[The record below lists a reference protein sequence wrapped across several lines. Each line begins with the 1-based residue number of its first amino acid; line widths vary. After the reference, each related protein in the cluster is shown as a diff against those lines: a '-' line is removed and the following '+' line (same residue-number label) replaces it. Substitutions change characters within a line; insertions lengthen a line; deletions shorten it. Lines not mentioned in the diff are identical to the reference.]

1 MGKDKNKKKNKSTQV
16 QNTPKQLD
24 VSTPEKMEEAIS
36 NIATA
41 TNETDFES
49 RKTSLMDALRKQI
62 EEEISGA
69 QKKSNQI
76 KEEKEKAESAR
87 DAAQNEANSLKE
99 NIQKL
104 KDENDE
110 LIKDKARLSS
120 EKSDIQS
127 EYDEAVKTID
137 SAQSEAE
144 EIKNNAKA
152 DAEIT
157 RNTAVKE
164 AEQIKDEANKERL
177 KIVADARLEAMNAW
191 KAECERLKEE
201 FNQLDNERSVFEKER
216 REFNRKKE
224 EWKID
229 SEAFDE
235 EKEYVGTLRKKYQEC
250 QPEKLQILEDQI
262 KANVTSY
269 NALKDQYDALKRMF
283 AQNQAFIDSLQISLK
298 DTSGKEISLKE
309 IAPEINEMLSRYR
322 DLQEVYNR
330 YPNIQAIEALEQKA
344 NRSEALEIEKTNLL
358 QDIDTYKEKAAASVR
373 TSRELETIRREVEAT
388 NALNQHLIQEL
399 ESHKTALENRTG
411 DVCPDLRKVDE
422 ESKKPAYQEEINKIV
437 RKKEIQNLESLVS
450 HIKNYAGCIGG
461 TKERLFYKDNDI
473 RAFLSGMAVSRL
485 IILQGMSGTGKSS
498 LPRAVAESISGFNRL
513 IPVESSWRDRN
524 ELLGYY
530 NDFNKKFNAKSFTIE
545 LYRSGKEICANIPTF
560 MVLDEMN
567 LARIEYYFSDF
578 LAILQKP
585 NPKDWVVD
593 LVASDMR
600 TLPMHLSKEAENDL
614 KKQDADAY
622 EIWQDIQKSRT
633 GDLTVS
639 VSDEAK
645 QKLCAVL
652 EKMQCLVGA
661 QDLIDGR
668 KLRIPKNV
676 WFVGTANKDESTFE
690 ISDKVYDRAQVVV
703 LNDRGEP
710 EGQYPPTEK
719 GFISVENLL
728 NLFENAKSRLDE
740 KTAKEVEDRLKEL
753 EDFLKEHFS
762 IAFGNRIY
770 NQAKDFAAVFID
782 AGGEL
787 VDALDYQISTKIWRK
802 IESSDKSP
810 EDFEALRDIMKDYK
824 ETSKLISDKIKE
836 IS

>member
-1 MGKDKNKKKNKSTQV
+1 MGKNKNKNKNKVVQFQSTSKS
-16 QNTPKQLD
+16 PD
-24 VSTPEKMEEAIS
+24 VSTPEKRDAEIS
-36 NIATA
+36 NVATA

-62 EEEISGA
+62 EEEISEA
-69 QKKSNQI
+69 QKNSNQI

-87 DAAQNEANSLKE
+87 DAAEAAKKNVENEIEHLKGE
-99 NIQKL
+99 KTNL
-104 KDENDE
+104 EAEKDRLTKE
-110 LIKDKARLSS
+110 KA
-120 EKSDIQS
+120 EIQS
-127 EYDEAVKTID
+127 EYDSAIKTID
-137 SAQSEAE
+137 GAQAEADT
-144 EIKNNAKA
+144 IKRKA
-152 DAEIT
+152 NE
-157 RNTAVKE
+157 E
-164 AEQIKDEANKERL
+164 AEQAKNKDTAEAERIKTEANKERL

-191 KAECERLKEE
+191 KAECDRLKDE
-201 FNQLDNERSVFEKER
+201 FNKLGIERTELEKER
-216 REFNRKKE
+216 REFNRQKE

-235 EKEYVGTLRKKYQEC
+235 EKERVENLRKKYQEC
-250 QPEKLQILEDQI
+250 QPEKLQILENQLTEYD
-262 KANVTSY
+262 TRY
-269 NALKDQYDALKRMF
+269 NALKDQYDTLNRMF
-283 AQNQAFIDSLQISLK
+283 AQNQAFIDSLKISIEDASGKEASLK
-298 DTSGKEISLKE
+298 D

-344 NRSEALEIEKTNLL
+344 NRSKALEIEKTNLL

-770 NQAKDFAAVFID
+770 NQAKDFTAVFKG

>member
-1 MGKDKNKKKNKSTQV
+1 MGKNKNKNKNKVVQFQSTSKS
-16 QNTPKQLD
+16 PD
-24 VSTPEKMEEAIS
+24 VSTPEKRDAEIS
-36 NIATA
+36 NVATA

-62 EEEISGA
+62 EEEISEA
-69 QKKSNQI
+69 QKNSNQI

-87 DAAQNEANSLKE
+87 DAAEAAKKNVENEIERLKGE
-99 NIQKL
+99 KTNL
-104 KDENDE
+104 EAEKD
-110 LIKDKARLSS
+110 RLTG
-120 EKSDIQS
+120 EKNDIQS
-127 EYDEAVKTID
+127 EYNSAIKTID
-137 SAQSEAE
+137 GAQAEADT
-144 EIKNNAKA
+144 IKRKA
-152 DAEIT
+152 NE
-157 RNTAVKE
+157 E
-164 AEQIKDEANKERL
+164 AEQAKNKATAEAERIKTEANKERL

-191 KAECERLKEE
+191 KAECDRLKDE
-201 FNQLDNERSVFEKER
+201 FNKLGNERTELEKER
-216 REFNRKKE
+216 REFNREKE

-229 SEAFDE
+229 SEAFNE
-235 EKEYVGTLRKKYQEC
+235 YKKYVGKLREKYQAC

-422 ESKKPAYQEEINKIV
+422 ESNKPEYQEKINKIF
-437 RKKEIQNLESLVS
+437 RKKELQDLKSLVS

-461 TKERLFYKDNDI
+461 KKERLFYKDDDV
-473 RAFLSGMAVSRL
+473 RAFISGMAVSRL

>member
-24 VSTPEKMEEAIS
+24 VSTPEKMEEVIS

-62 EEEISGA
+62 EEEISEA

-87 DAAQNEANSLKE
+87 DAAEAAKKNVENEIERLKGE
-99 NIQKL
+99 KTNL
-104 KDENDE
+104 EAEKDRLTKE
-110 LIKDKARLSS
+110 KA
-120 EKSDIQS
+120 EIQS
-127 EYDEAVKTID
+127 EYDSAIKTID
-137 SAQSEAE
+137 GAQAEADT
-144 EIKNNAKA
+144 IKRKA
-152 DAEIT
+152 NE
-157 RNTAVKE
+157 E
-164 AEQIKDEANKERL
+164 AEQAKNKATAEAERIKTEANKERL

-191 KAECERLKEE
+191 KAECDRLKDE
-201 FNQLDNERSVFEKER
+201 FNKLGIERTELEKER
-216 REFNRKKE
+216 REFNRQKE

-235 EKEYVGTLRKKYQEC
+235 EKERVGNLRKKYQEC
-250 QPEKLQILEDQI
+250 QPEKLQILENQLTEYD
-262 KANVTSY
+262 TRY
-269 NALKDQYDALKRMF
+269 NALKDQYDTLNRMF
-283 AQNQAFIDSLQISLK
+283 AQNQAFIDSLKISIEDASGKEASLK
-298 DTSGKEISLKE
+298 D

-344 NRSEALEIEKTNLL
+344 NRSKALEIEKTNLL

-545 LYRSGKEICANIPTF
+545 LYRSGKKICANIPTF

-585 NPKDWVVD
+585 NPEDWVVD
-593 LVASDMR
+593 LVASDM
-600 TLPMHLSKEAENDL
+600 L
-614 KKQDADAY
+614 
-622 EIWQDIQKSRT
+622 EI
-633 GDLTVS
+633 
-639 VSDEAK
+639 
-645 QKLCAVL
+645 
-652 EKMQCLVGA
+652 
-661 QDLIDGR
+661 
-668 KLRIPKNV
+668 
-676 WFVGTANKDESTFE
+676 
-690 ISDKVYDRAQVVV
+690 
-703 LNDRGEP
+703 
-710 EGQYPPTEK
+710 
-719 GFISVENLL
+719 
-728 NLFENAKSRLDE
+728 
-740 KTAKEVEDRLKEL
+740 
-753 EDFLKEHFS
+753 
-762 IAFGNRIY
+762 
-770 NQAKDFAAVFID
+770 
-782 AGGEL
+782 
-787 VDALDYQISTKIWRK
+787 
-802 IESSDKSP
+802 
-810 EDFEALRDIMKDYK
+810 
-824 ETSKLISDKIKE
+824 
-836 IS
+836 

>member
-16 QNTPKQLD
+16 QNMPKQLD
-24 VSTPEKMEEAIS
+24 VSTPEKRDAEIS
-36 NIATA
+36 NVATA

-49 RKTSLMDALRKQI
+49 RKKSLMDALQKQI
-62 EEEISGA
+62 ADEIAKA
-69 QKKSNQI
+69 QK
-76 KEEKEKAESAR
+76 EKNGIENEKKVAELAR
-87 DAAQNEANSLKE
+87 DAAEAAKKNVENEIERLKGE
-99 NIQKL
+99 KTNL
-104 KDENDE
+104 EAEKD
-110 LIKDKARLSS
+110 RLSS
-120 EKSDIQS
+120 AKSDIQS

-137 SAQSEAE
+137 EANTIAEGTKKAAE
-144 EIKNNAKA
+144 ETAETIKNDAIKKA
-152 DAEIT
+152 ERI
-157 RNTAVKE
+157 E
-164 AEQIKDEANKERL
+164 AEANKERL
-177 KIVADARLEAMNAW
+177 KIVAEARLEAMNAW
-191 KAECERLKEE
+191 KDECDRLKDE
-201 FNQLDNERSVFEKER
+201 FNKLGNERTELEKER
-216 REFNRKKE
+216 REFNREKE
-224 EWKID
+224 EWEID
-229 SEAFDE
+229 SEAFNK

-250 QPEKLQILEDQI
+250 QPEKLQILEDQLT
-262 KANVTSY
+262 AYDTRY
-269 NALKDQYDALKRMF
+269 NALKDQYDALNKMF
-283 AQNQAFIDSLQISLK
+283 AQNQAFIDLLKISIEDASGKETSLK
-298 DTSGKEISLKE
+298 D

-344 NRSEALEIEKTNLL
+344 NRSDALEIEKTNLL
-358 QDIDTYKEKAAASVR
+358 NDIADYKEKAAASVR

-770 NQAKDFAAVFID
+770 NQAKDFTAVFKD

>member
-1 MGKDKNKKKNKSTQV
+1 MGKDKKKKNKSTQV
-16 QNTPKQLD
+16 QNMPKQLD
-24 VSTPEKMEEAIS
+24 VSTPEKMEEAVS

-62 EEEISGA
+62 EEEIAKA
-69 QKKSNQI
+69 QK
-76 KEEKEKAESAR
+76 EKNGIENEKKVAESAR
-87 DAAQNEANSLKE
+87 DAAEAAKKNVENEIERLKGE
-99 NIQKL
+99 KTNL
-104 KDENDE
+104 EAEKD
-110 LIKDKARLSS
+110 RLTG
-120 EKSDIQS
+120 EKNYIQS
-127 EYDEAVKTID
+127 EYNSAIKTID
-137 SAQSEAE
+137 GAQAEADT
-144 EIKNNAKA
+144 IKRKA
-152 DAEIT
+152 NE
-157 RNTAVKE
+157 E
-164 AEQIKDEANKERL
+164 AEQTKNKATTEAERIKTEANKERL

-191 KAECERLKEE
+191 KAECDRLKDE
-201 FNQLDNERSVFEKER
+201 FNKLGIERTELEKER

-224 EWKID
+224 EWEID
-229 SEAFDE
+229 SDAFN
-235 EKEYVGTLRKKYQEC
+235 EYKDYVRTLREKYQAC

-269 NALKDQYDALKRMF
+269 NALKDQYDALKKMF
-283 AQNQAFIDSLQISLK
+283 AQNQAFIDSLKISIEDASGKEASLK
-298 DTSGKEISLKE
+298 D

-344 NRSEALEIEKTNLL
+344 NRSEALEIDKTNLL
-358 QDIDTYKEKAAASVR
+358 QDIDTYKEKAAASIR

-545 LYRSGKEICANIPTF
+545 LYRSGKEICASIPTF

-710 EGQYPPTEK
+710 EDQYPPTEK
-719 GFISVENLL
+719 GFISVEKLL
-728 NLFENAKSRLDE
+728 TLFENAKSHLE
-740 KTAKEVEDRLKEL
+740 KKCAEEVEKRLREL
-753 EDFLKEHFS
+753 EDFLKKHFS
-762 IAFGNRIY
+762 IALGNRIY
-770 NQAKDFAAVFID
+770 NQAKDFTAVFKD

-824 ETSKLISDKIKE
+824 ETSKLISNKIKE

>member
-1 MGKDKNKKKNKSTQV
+1 MGKNKKKNKFTQV
-16 QNTPKQLD
+16 QNMPKQLD
-24 VSTPEKMEEAIS
+24 VSTPEKMEEAVS

-49 RKTSLMDALRKQI
+49 RKKSLIDALQKQI
-62 EEEISGA
+62 EEEIAKA
-69 QKKSNQI
+69 QK
-76 KEEKEKAESAR
+76 EKNDIENEKKAAESAR
-87 DAAQNEANSLKE
+87 DAAEAAKKNVENEIERLKGE
-99 NIQKL
+99 KTNL
-104 KDENDE
+104 EAE
-110 LIKDKARLSS
+110 KARLSS
-120 EKSDIQS
+120 DKSDIQS

-164 AEQIKDEANKERL
+164 AEQIKDGANKERL

-191 KAECERLKEE
+191 KAECDRLKDE
-201 FNQLDNERSVFEKER
+201 FNKLGNERTELEKER

-235 EKEYVGTLRKKYQEC
+235 EKNYVGTLRKKYQEC

-322 DLQEVYNR
+322 ELQEVYNR

-422 ESKKPAYQEEINKIV
+422 ESNKPEYQEKINKIF
-437 RKKEIQNLESLVS
+437 RKKELQDLKSLVS

-461 TKERLFYKDNDI
+461 KKERLFYKDDDV
-473 RAFLSGMAVSRL
+473 RAFISGMAVSRL

-498 LPRAVAESISGFNRL
+498 LPRAVAESISSFNKL

-545 LYRSGKEICANIPTF
+545 LYRSGKKICANIPTF

-578 LAILQKP
+578 LAILQQP
-585 NPKDWVVD
+585 NPEDWVVD

-600 TLPMHLSKEAENDL
+600 TLPMHLSKEAEDDL
-614 KKQDADAY
+614 RKQDADAY
-622 EIWQDIQKSRT
+622 GIWQNIQKSRT
-633 GDLTVS
+633 GDLTIS
-639 VSDEAK
+639 VSDDAK

-668 KLRIPKNV
+668 KIRVPENV

-690 ISDKVYDRAQVVV
+690 ISDKVYDRAQVIV

-710 EGQYPPTEK
+710 EEQYPPTEK

-728 NLFENAKSRLDE
+728 NLFENAKSRLDK

-782 AGGEL
+782 AGGKLE
-787 VDALDYQISTKIWRK
+787 DALDYQISTKIWRK
-802 IESSDKSP
+802 IESCDNNP
-810 EDFEALRDIMKDYK
+810 DDFIELSKNVTNYRDTYK
-824 ETSKLISDKIKE
+824 LVTKKIKE
-836 IS
+836 ITG